1 MWTRDYGESEKRGNM
16 MHKARKVRSYLGLS
30 AALLGLGVLLTGC
43 PAFVNQPPVA
53 IADATPLAGEAP
65 LTVAFDG
72 SGSFDPDGT
81 IVSYSWNFGDGS
93 PAVTTQTPS
102 HKFTTEGTFLVILT
116 VTDNLG
122 KQGSDTLFIT
132 VGKASIYFSSDRT
145 GNMEIFRMDDDG
157 ANEAQ
162 VTNSPSSDEITPSL
176 VPNTRDRLA
185 YASDVDAPA
194 PGFFDIFVS
203 NPDGTLPS
211 NLTPTQT
218 ASSEIQPSW
227 SPDGAR
233 IAFTSDQ
240 TGDWEIFILPSNG
253 GTAPTRLTSV
263 EAGGFAV
270 SPAISPDG
278 TQIAFAA
285 DCNTIAVVGAQAAL
299 SDCGNDFEIFTMT
312 INSGN
317 QVTAVAK
324 LTSNTDNDGSDPV
337 FALVARGLSWSPDG
351 TKIAFYSDANGN
363 LDIFTINADGTG
375 LTQVTTHSADDFD
388 PFWLPGGEEIAFVSD
403 RDGGVLKIFKLNV
416 DTLAVTGPLTDLGGV
431 NINPAGVDSSP

>member
-1 MWTRDYGESEKRGNM
+1 MWTRDDGESEKRGKM
-16 MHKARKVRSYLGLS
+16 MRKAREMRSYLGLS
-30 AALLGLGVLLTGC
+30 AMLLGLGALLTGC

-72 SGSFDPDGT
+72 GGSFDPDGA
-81 IVSYSWNFGDGS
+81 IASYSWNFGDGS
-93 PAVTTQTPS
+93 PAVAAQTAS
-102 HKFTTEGTFLVILT
+102 HEFTTEGTFLVILT

-145 GNMEIFRMDDDG
+145 GNFDIFRMDDDG

-162 VTNSPSSDEITPSL
+162 VTNSPADEITPSL

-194 PGFFDIFVS
+194 PGLFDIFVS
-203 NPDGTLPS
+203 EPDGTLPS

-218 ASSEIQPSW
+218 MSSEIQPSW
-227 SPDGAR
+227 SPDGAK

-240 TGDWEIFILPSNG
+240 TGDWEIFIMPSDG
-253 GTAPTRLTSV
+253 STAPTRLTSI

-285 DCNTIAVVGAQAAL
+285 DCNTIAVVAARAAL

-312 INSGN
+312 IDSSD

-324 LTSNTDNDGSDPV
+324 LTSDTDNDGADPV
-337 FALVARGLSWSPDG
+337 FALTARGLSWSPDG
-351 TKIAFYSDANGN
+351 TKLAFYSDQNVN
-363 LDIFTINADGTG
+363 FDIFTLGADGTG
-375 LTQVTTHSADDFD
+375 LTQVTTNSANDFD

-403 RDGGVLKIFKLNV
+403 RDGGTLKIFKLNV
-416 DTLAVTGPLTDLGGV
+416 STLAVTGPLTDLGTV